1 MVTENDG
8 FLMLLDA
15 AYFNGVKLGYI
26 SEDGIEWG
34 GDDAEYIRLN
44 AAQKRDSP
52 VKKIRRRAATNVL
65 IFRLIELLPENCQT
79 VMGGEIDG
87 TKWDYPEETVTKEGS
102 FKILTGTGQTILMHR
117 TSMDGKIRGN
127 LGGDQALGIDTEIEM
142 LQPLDGTSPM
152 SIDVTTPFITAKPA
166 ELSFAAAGENKVIN
180 VEASGPFSV
189 SKAPEGFSVEIRD
202 GRITVIAAENTGSS
216 SRTGKLTFTLKDD
229 STKTA
234 EVTLTQAAS

>member
-1 MVTENDG
+1 M
-8 FLMLLDA
+8 FIA
-15 AYFNGVKLGYI
+15 
-26 SEDGIEWG
+26 
-34 GDDAEYIRLN
+34 
-44 AAQKRDSP
+44 KRH
-52 VKKIRRRAATNVL
+52 
-65 IFRLIELLPENCQT
+65 
-79 VMGGEIDG
+79 
-87 TKWDYPEETVTKEGS
+87 YPEETVTKEGS

-152 SIDVTTPFITAKPA
+152 SIDVTTPFITATPTA
-166 ELSFAAAGENKVIN
+166 LSFTADGESKVIN
-180 VEASGPFSV
+180 VEASGPFSI

-202 GRITVIAAENTGSS
+202 GRITVIAAENTGSTT
-216 SRTGKLTFTLKDD
+216 RTGKLTFTLKDD